1 MPVVENLKIIA
12 KKLLEK
18 DGFLSPVI
26 FLIKNDQLMIEPIP
40 MEAIDKIMGATEDS
54 KARSAFVAGLM
65 AKDFGA
71 DKIILIWDAAFR
83 TVDKL
88 SEPYDETEAPLTYPK
103 SLRTECIIL
112 NEIEVPSGKD
122 NTIVIPYKGGDGE
135 PVEFLPDNLPEDA
148 KFESRFTEIALRGY
162 NKIKE

>member
-1 MPVVENLKIIA
+1 MSVVEDLKVIA
-12 KKLLEK
+12 KRLLEK

-40 MEAIDKIMGATEDS
+40 MEAIDKIMGA
-54 KARSAFVAGLM
+54 GLM

-88 SEPYDETEAPLTYPK
+88 PEPYDETEAPLTYPK
-103 SLRTECIIL
+103 SMRTECILL

-135 PVEFLPDNLPEDA
+135 PVEFLPDNLPEEA
-148 KFESRFTEIALRGY
+148 KFKSRFTEIALQGY